1 MCQKGREEKA
11 IKKHSVSLVGRRIGL
26 RLVSGVAAVLLLFG
40 VSFAWY
46 TFREREAKSRERE
59 VMEPYCLY
67 LRDAEDKV
75 SAKLDVDNLIAG
87 ETKKIPFSVSNVPN
101 SKIDMGGGN
110 FDFTLELIHTG
121 NLPLTY
127 TLYELEQKDMSA
139 PSVFEDE
146 TALKKTMQPVD
157 ITKTRQEEA
166 LGNIVT
172 SGIVNRGTYL
182 LYEKAGGA
190 AGEAQDTLPYLH
202 LSTSV
207 AEDGA
212 TTYSTKY
219 FLLEIA
225 FPGTGD
231 FQKYNK
237 EIDMIYLAATAKQP
251 RPVKS

>member
-1 MCQKGREEKA
+1 MRQKGRKEKA
-11 IKKHSVSLVGRRIGL
+11 IKKHSVSLAGRRMGL
-26 RLVSGVAAVLLLFG
+26 RLVSGISAVLLLFG

-87 ETKKIPFSVSNVPN
+87 ETKKIPFSVSNAPN

-146 TALKKTMQPVD
+146 TALKKPLQSVD
-157 ITKTRQEEA
+157 ITKARWEEA
-166 LGNIVT
+166 LGVEV

-207 AEDGA
+207 AENGT

>member
-1 MCQKGREEKA
+1 MHQKGRKEKA
-11 IKKHSVSLVGRRIGL
+11 IKEHSVSLAGRRMGL
-26 RLVSGVAAVLLLFG
+26 RLVSGISAVLLLFG

-87 ETKKIPFSVSNVPN
+87 ETKKIPFSVSNAPN
-101 SKIDMGGGN
+101 NKIDMGGGN

-146 TALKKTMQPVD
+146 TALKKTLQAVD
-157 ITKTRQEEA
+157 ITKTRWEEA
-166 LGNIVT
+166 LGVES

-207 AEDGA
+207 AENGA

-251 RPVKS
+251 KPVKS

>member
-1 MCQKGREEKA
+1 MRQKGRKEKA
-11 IKKHSVSLVGRRIGL
+11 IKKHSGSLAGGRMGL
-26 RLVSGVAAVLLLFG
+26 RLVSGAAAVLLLFG

-87 ETKKIPFSVSNVPN
+87 ETKKIPFSVSNAPN

-146 TALKKTMQPVD
+146 TALKKPLQSVD
-157 ITKTRQEEA
+157 ITKARWEEA
-166 LGNIVT
+166 LGVEV

-207 AEDGA
+207 AENGT

>member
-1 MCQKGREEKA
+1 MRQKGRKEKA
-11 IKKHSVSLVGRRIGL
+11 IKKHSGSLAGGRMGL
-26 RLVSGVAAVLLLFG
+26 RLVSGAAAVLLLFG

-87 ETKKIPFSVSNVPN
+87 ETKKIPFSVSNAPN
-101 SKIDMGGGN
+101 SNIDMGGGN

-146 TALKKTMQPVD
+146 TALKKPLQSVD
-157 ITKTRQEEA
+157 ITKARWEEA
-166 LGNIVT
+166 LGVEV

-207 AEDGA
+207 AENGA

>member
-1 MCQKGREEKA
+1 MRQKGRKEKA
-11 IKKHSVSLVGRRIGL
+11 IKKHSGSLAGGRMGL
-26 RLVSGVAAVLLLFG
+26 RLVSGAAAVLLLFG

-87 ETKKIPFSVSNVPN
+87 ETKKIPFSVSNAPN
-101 SKIDMGGGN
+101 SNIDMGGGN

-146 TALKKTMQPVD
+146 TALKKPLQSVD
-157 ITKTRQEEA
+157 ITKARWEEA
-166 LGNIVT
+166 LGVEA

-207 AEDGA
+207 AENGA

>member
-1 MCQKGREEKA
+1 MHQKGREEKA
-11 IKKHSVSLVGRRIGL
+11 IKKHSGGLAGGRMGL
-26 RLVSGVAAVLLLFG
+26 RLVSGISAVLLLFG

-87 ETKKIPFSVSNVPN
+87 ETKKIPFSVSNAPN

-146 TALKKTMQPVD
+146 TALKKPLQAVD
-157 ITKTRQEEA
+157 ITKTRWEEA
-166 LGNIVT
+166 LGVEP

-207 AEDGA
+207 AENGA
-212 TTYSTKY
+212 TAYSTKY

-237 EIDMIYLAATAKQP
+237 EIDMIYLAAMAKQP
-251 RPVKS
+251 KPVKS

>member
-1 MCQKGREEKA
+1 MRQKGRKEKA
-11 IKKHSVSLVGRRIGL
+11 IKKHSGSLAGGRMRL
-26 RLVSGVAAVLLLFG
+26 RLVSGAAAVLLLFG

-87 ETKKIPFSVSNVPN
+87 ETKKIPFSVSNAPN

-146 TALKKTMQPVD
+146 TALKKPLQSVD
-157 ITKTRQEEA
+157 ITKARWEEA
-166 LGNIVT
+166 LGVEP

-207 AEDGA
+207 AENGA